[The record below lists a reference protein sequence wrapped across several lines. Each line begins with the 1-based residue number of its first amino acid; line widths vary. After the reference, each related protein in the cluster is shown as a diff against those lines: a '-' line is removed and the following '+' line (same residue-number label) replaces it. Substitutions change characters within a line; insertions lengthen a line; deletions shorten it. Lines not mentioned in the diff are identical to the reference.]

1 MNLEERVEQLE
12 FQVQLLFDDSAIS
25 RYLFETKITKTQY
38 HKIMDFMD
46 TMRKKIDNDEEI
58 HYRSFEQG
66 IYDIVPERKGDFHF
80 CEILAKLFAEE
91 GRWEE
96 VFPALYGG
104 MAQHGGRTNS
114 NSGEQFL
121 DTDLSI

>member
-58 HYRSFEQG
+58 HYCSFEQG
-66 IYDIVPERKGDFHF
+66 IYDIVPERKGDYHF
-80 CEILAKLFAEE
+80 CENSLQKRGVGRKYFLHYMEVWLSMAEE
-91 GRWEE
+91 QTLILE
-96 VFPALYGG
+96 
-104 MAQHGGRTNS
+104 S
-114 NSGEQFL
+114 NF
-121 DTDLSI
+121 

>member
-12 FQVQLLFDDSAIS
+12 FQVKLLFDNSAIS
-25 RYLFETKITKTQY
+25 RYLFETNVTKTQ
-38 HKIMDFMD
+38 HHEIMDFMD
-46 TMRKKIDNDEEI
+46 TVREKIDHGEQI
-58 HYRSFEQG
+58 RYGSFEQG

-104 MAQHGGRTNS
+104 MAQHGGRTNP